1 MKPVYIIADNITS
14 PIAATSEDNFEL
26 LQKNVSGVQEHHQPA
41 FSPVSFYASLFNG
54 DAAFSAAA
62 INSAERYTKFEKLLI
77 ASVTDALQLS
87 GIQYND
93 ERTILIVSSTKGNIS
108 LLETERRDE
117 LLKKRLSLH
126 YSAKLLTG
134 YFHFMQPPV
143 VVSHAC
149 ISGLV
154 AIITG
159 MRLLQSGKYDHAI
172 VAGADIITKFVLSG
186 FQSFHA
192 VSDAPCK
199 PFDAKR
205 NGINL
210 GEGAA
215 TVVLSVQKPAAGPFV
230 QLLGGSVSN
239 DANHISGP
247 SRTGGELYQ
256 AISNAMLETGVKKD
270 DVDFISAHGTATV
283 YNDEMEAKAINL
295 AGMKEVPVNSLKG
308 YYGHTLGAAGLI
320 ETVAC
325 IHSLKQNVLL
335 PTPGYS
341 QPGTTQP
348 VNVIGELKKTEV
360 KTCLKTASGFGG
372 CNAAI
377 ILQKN

>member
-14 PIAATSEDNFEL
+14 PIASGSEENFEL
-26 LQKNVSGVQEHHQPA
+26 LQANVSGITRHHRPA
-41 FSPVSFYASLFNG
+41 YSPVPFYASLFSDEN
-54 DAAFSAAA
+54 AFGTG
-62 INSAERYTKFEKLLI
+62 IGNTGQYTKFEQLLI
-77 ASVTDALQLS
+77 ASVNDALQRS
-87 GIQYND
+87 QTPVNNK
-93 ERTILIVSSTKGNIS
+93 TILIVSSTKGNIS
-108 LLETERRDE
+108 LMETRKTDAA
-117 LLKKRLSLH
+117 LQKRMSLH
-126 YSAKLLTG
+126 HSAKLVAEH
-134 YFHFMQPPV
+134 FHFEQTPLV
-143 VVSHAC
+143 ISHAC

-159 MRLLQSGKYDHAI
+159 MRLIQSGKYEHAV
-172 VAGADIITKFVLSG
+172 VAGADLITQFVLSG

-192 VSDAPCK
+192 VSETPCK
-199 PFDAKR
+199 PFDAER
-205 NGINL
+205 NGISL

-215 TVVLSVQKPAAGPFV
+215 TVILSSKKPSTGEGI
-230 QLLGGSVSN
+230 QLLGGAVSN

-247 SRTGGELYQ
+247 SRTGEELFQ
-256 AISNAMLETGVKKD
+256 AISNAMEEAAMTKD
-270 DVDFISAHGTATV
+270 DIDFISAHGTATV

-295 AGMKEVPVNSLKG
+295 AGMHEVPVNSLKG

-325 IHSLKQNVLL
+325 VQSLKKNLLL

-341 QPGTTQP
+341 RPGTTKT
-348 VNVIGELKKTEV
+348 VNVISEKKNGRY